1 MRQMGTWP
9 VSAAMLVV
17 LAIAGCSPAH
27 QQQASSRP
35 TSCESDYIRD
45 QFVGTWNE
53 DDSPGVNILNPD
65 GTLLHSALGD
75 TYSGTW
81 DLARWRDT
89 PGKPTPGD
97 ENACVLWLKFSLPY
111 GPVDFLYAPL
121 SVSVSTI
128 KLSYMERGNTIAWNR
143 ANKT

>member
-1 MRQMGTWP
+1 MRF
-9 VSAAMLVV
+9 ALVV
-17 LAIAGCSPAH
+17 ALCLV
-27 QQQASSRP
+27 ASACTHGGTQPPEMKPKASE
-35 TSCESDYIRD
+35 CEGRFTRD

-53 DDSPGVNILNPD
+53 QDSPGVNILNPD

-81 DLARWRDT
+81 DLARWGQT
-89 PGKPTPGD
+89 PRKPTPGD
-97 ENACVLWLKFSLPY
+97 ENACVLWLTFSLPY